1 MTKRVIRKM
10 TLVELG
16 ALPPDP
22 RDFARTLPPRISLLI
37 PPGRRTFG
45 PAPANTVQAP
55 QSALG
60 LHPCIAL
67 SSAAANTSLGDRRKI
82 AKSVIVV
89 SREK

>member
-1 MTKRVIRKM
+1 MNTPIRK
-10 TLVELG
+10 TLFSELG

-22 RDFARTLPPRISLLI
+22 RDFPRFLPPRITN

-45 PAPANTVQAP
+45 PAPAYTVQAP

-67 SSAAANTSLGDRRKI
+67 SSAAANTSLGEHQNF
-82 AKSVIVV
+82 AKAVIVV
-89 SREK
+89 NREK

>member
-1 MTKRVIRKM
+1 MNTPPIRK
-10 TLVELG
+10 TPLLELG

-22 RDFARTLPPRISLLI
+22 RDLPRSVPPRISFL

-45 PAPANTVQAP
+45 PAPAITVQAP

-67 SSAAANTSLGDRRKI
+67 SSAAANTSLGEHQNL
-82 AKSVIVV
+82 AKAVIVV

>member
-1 MTKRVIRKM
+1 MTTRAIRKM
-10 TLVELG
+10 PSLNLG
-16 ALPPDP
+16 ALPPAP
-22 RDFARTLPPRISLLI
+22 RDFPRLLPPRIYISS

-45 PAPANTVQAP
+45 PAPAITVQAP

-67 SSAAANTSLGDRRKI
+67 SSAAANPSLGDQRNF
-82 AKSVIVV
+82 AKPVIVV

>member
-1 MTKRVIRKM
+1 MKTPAIRK
-10 TLVELG
+10 LASPELG

-22 RDFARTLPPRISLLI
+22 RDLPRRLPPRITI

-45 PAPANTVQAP
+45 PAPAVTVQAP

-67 SSAAANTSLGDRRKI
+67 SSAAANTSLGEHQNF
-82 AKSVIVV
+82 AKAVIVV
-89 SREK
+89 NREK

>member
-1 MTKRVIRKM
+1 MNMPAIRTM
-10 TLVELG
+10 SLPELG

-22 RDFARTLPPRISLLI
+22 RDFPRSCLPVSIF

-45 PAPANTVQAP
+45 PAPAITVQAP

-67 SSAAANTSLGDRRKI
+67 SSAAANTRLGEQESF
-82 AKSVIVV
+82 AKLIVV
-89 SREK
+89 ADREK

>member
-1 MTKRVIRKM
+1 MTTRAIRKM
-10 TLVELG
+10 PLLELG

-22 RDFARTLPPRISLLI
+22 RDFARFLPPRIYISL

-45 PAPANTVQAP
+45 PAPAITVQAP

-67 SSAAANTSLGDRRKI
+67 SSAAANTSLGDRRKF
-82 AKSVIVV
+82 AKGVIVV